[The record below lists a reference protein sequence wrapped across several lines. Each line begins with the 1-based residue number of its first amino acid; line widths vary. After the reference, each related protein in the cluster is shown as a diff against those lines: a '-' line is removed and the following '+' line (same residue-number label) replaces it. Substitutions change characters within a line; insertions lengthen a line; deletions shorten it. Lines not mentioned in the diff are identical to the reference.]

1 MRLKF
6 ALQAVLVLLSIGIA
20 GDVFGQETKKPK
32 YSQYYNGSFWEVS
45 VRGAPTINDDENGWA
60 LDVGLRQSFP
70 LGLLDTRVSY
80 RYDTIDLPQFAI
92 PGGFEAHTLHFA
104 GGFHPFYFFILG
116 SDFWAYAFQG
126 IYFEGGIGSQL
137 SIVEQDDNVGSG
149 ISFVWTLGAGIDLP
163 LWDPDTGSAPWLNLL
178 YRYHATALSNH
189 DASLGLH
196 TFFIGLGWRVNGLL
210 F

>member
-6 ALQAVLVLLSIGIA
+6 ALQAVFLLLALSVTVVA
-20 GDVFGQETKKPK
+20 HAQETEKPK
-32 YSQYYNGSFWEVS
+32 YSPYYNGSFWEIS

-70 LGLLDTRVSY
+70 LGLLDTRLSY
-80 RYDTIDLPQFAI
+80 RYDSIEVPNIAVS
-92 PGGFEAHTLHFA
+92 GGFEAHTLHLA

-126 IYFEGGIGSQL
+126 IYLEGGIGGQFSV
-137 SIVEQDDNVGSG
+137 VEQDDNIGAG

-163 LWDPDTGSAPWLNLL
+163 LWDPDTGYAPWLNLL
-178 YRYHATALSNH
+178 YRYHATSLSNH

-196 TFFIGLGWRVNGLL
+196 TFFIGLGWRVNGLM